1 MFNSLKLTGECFE
14 SIFAISTAIKG
25 TELSN
30 NKILAMSTPEE
41 RIRSKS
47 FSEFLNISQS
57 TNDKK
62 TIKHESPFHKYYEDK
77 IKYFK
82 EKTSD
87 HLTFS
92 AQNLTANEFY
102 CPKLFDILIGQF
114 YLIPIWSGIIIKT
127 QNFGYIMKTRLSN
140 NPVENWIGQIKNNI
154 LKDDIVSIFLNFFY
168 FSLQTSFISLHD
180 RVCQA
185 QFAQNFTKIFKL
197 NTLNTPT

>member
-14 SIFAISTAIKG
+14 SIFTISTAIKG

-87 HLTFS
+87 HLTVS
-92 AQNLTANEFY
+92 APNLTANEFY

-154 LKDDIVSIFLNFFY
+154 LKDDIVSIFLKKFLFQSSNFFY
-168 FSLQTSFISLHD
+168 FT
-180 RVCQA
+180 A
-185 QFAQNFTKIFKL
+185 
-197 NTLNTPT
+197 